1 LKLSSSSLQK
11 KSNPKKK
18 KLKEHRHTHYL
29 LRLFISKDWKKK
41 DSGHTGRKSGKQPN
55 QSILTS
61 IAAFFAISRNRCFH
75 CPFFALLCSNNIWN
89 YLRTVDARVEFFDAC
104 ICFSISGS
112 LAWANDTGRA
122 GWVQPKNVNK
132 KYIIKIVYVKKYKYE
147 FIVFHLYINVRVR
160 IKIPI

>member
-61 IAAFFAISRNRCFH
+61 FAAFFAISRNRCFH
-75 CPFFALLCSNNIWN
+75 CHFFCSFVFKQHLKLPSHCWCTRGIVSCVH
-89 YLRTVDARVEFFDAC
+89 LFFY
-104 ICFSISGS
+104 IQV
-112 LAWANDTGRA
+112 TGLGQWHGPSWLGPA
-122 GWVQPKNVNK
+122 Q
-132 KYIIKIVYVKKYKYE
+132 KYK
-147 FIVFHLYINVRVR
+147 
-160 IKIPI
+160 